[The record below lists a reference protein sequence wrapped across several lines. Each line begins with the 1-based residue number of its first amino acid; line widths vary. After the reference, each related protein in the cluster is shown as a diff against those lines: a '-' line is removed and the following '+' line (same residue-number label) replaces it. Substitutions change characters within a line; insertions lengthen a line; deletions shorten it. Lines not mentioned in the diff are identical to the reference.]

1 MHTHF
6 SMLGFELPPFCLSS
20 MQQHRISLYIAA
32 TYQSIYRSIVSV
44 YILMYADRLFQEK
57 LFIIQLK

>member
-6 SMLGFELPPFCLSS
+6 SMLGFEPPPFCLSS

-32 TYQSIYRSIVSV
+32 TYQSIYCGNVSV

-57 LFIIQLK
+57 LFIFQLK